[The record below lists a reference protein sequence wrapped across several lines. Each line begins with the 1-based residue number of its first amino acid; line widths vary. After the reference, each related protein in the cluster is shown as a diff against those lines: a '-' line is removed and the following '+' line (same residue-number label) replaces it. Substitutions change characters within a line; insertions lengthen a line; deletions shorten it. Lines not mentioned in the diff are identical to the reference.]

1 MEQAG
6 KMLYALGWNR
16 REIGY
21 MGSDAPGEH
30 PYYEHPKGEHP
41 KGEHPNDEHS
51 NGVHTN
57 DENNNDE
64 VKTAFCDGF
73 MIDRKS
79 VV

>member
-1 MEQAG
+1 MAYFPAYSLLIPYLLQP
-6 KMLYALGWNR
+6 
-16 REIGY
+16 
-21 MGSDAPGEH
+21 DAPGEH

-73 MIDRKS
+73 MILF
-79 VV
+79 

>member
-41 KGEHPNDEHS
+41 NDEHS

-73 MIDRKS
+73 MILF
-79 VV
+79 

>member
-21 MGSDAPGEH
+21 MGSDAPG
-30 PYYEHPKGEHP
+30 EHPKGEHP

-73 MIDRKS
+73 MILF
-79 VV
+79 